1 MKGLIL
7 QTKLKL
13 IDQINQCMTRH
24 YCYFKD
30 IAYKFQP
37 HVCNKYHDISI
48 MTYEWKNI
56 ELIDVKGFD

>member
-13 IDQINQCMTRH
+13 IDQISQCMTRH

-48 MTYEWKNI
+48 MTYE
-56 ELIDVKGFD
+56 

>member
-1 MKGLIL
+1 
-7 QTKLKL
+7 
-13 IDQINQCMTRH
+13 MTRH

-48 MTYEWKNI
+48 MTYE
-56 ELIDVKGFD
+56 